1 MPPQVQTLN
10 PTGSYLPF
18 KGACNFFM
26 FKLGIVNFINTAAIY
41 LPWNDLGP
49 LKGWEVMEG
58 PPSLL
63 NKMLR
68 ERNLDA
74 GLISSYAYGLNK
86 DIYCLLP
93 NLSIS
98 ATGSVGSVI
107 LFSKIPINELHG
119 KEIVVTSDSATSIAL
134 LKIILKK
141 YYFIEPS
148 YKTGT
153 YKDFKHGAH
162 AYLSIG
168 NEALRISLSK
178 PHPYRID
185 LADVWLRQTGLPF
198 VFAVFALRKELWKD
212 HPQAVQSLY
221 ERLIFC
227 QKKGRNELS
236 FICKKVAPIIPME
249 NDSCLGYLKGIE
261 HDFSLEKQKGLLH
274 FFSMIKGMNVFPE
287 VEHLEF
293 VPIET

>member
-1 MPPQVQTLN
+1 
-10 PTGSYLPF
+10 
-18 KGACNFFM
+18 M

-49 LKGWEVMEG
+49 LKGWEVKEG

-63 NKMLR
+63 NKMLK
-68 ERNLDA
+68 ERSLDA

-98 ATGSVGSVI
+98 ATGSVGSVL
-107 LFSKIPINELHG
+107 LFSKIPVHELHK
-119 KEIVVTSDSATSIAL
+119 KEIIVTSDSATSTAL

-141 YYFIEPS
+141 YYFIDPS

-153 YKDFKHGAH
+153 YEDFEYGAH

-168 NEALRISLSK
+168 NEALRISLSGSY
-178 PHPYRID
+178 PYVID
-185 LADVWLRQTGLPF
+185 LADVWLKQTGLPF

-212 HPQAVQSLY
+212 NPHAVQSLY

-227 QKKGRNELS
+227 QKKGKNDLFS
-236 FICKKVAPIIPME
+236 ICKRAAPIIPMDD
-249 NDSCLGYLKGIE
+249 DSCLDYLKGIE

-274 FFSMIKGMNVFPE
+274 FFSMIKEMNVFPD

-293 VPIET
+293 VPIMA